1 MRRRADL
8 LFVAAAILA
17 SATPAQAADRQS
29 ISIAPGRLGEAAIA
43 LGDPFLAGHRLRGA
57 SPNRIVARLGPA
69 FAEGVAGGEAETWF
83 GPVESAFGQH
93 LVWIHD
99 RIETRIPALD
109 EIRNRVLEDWIEQE
123 SRRVLREH
131 VDQRRTQVEI
141 RILEDTGAMSREPA
155 AG

>member
-1 MRRRADL
+1 LERVRRES
-8 LFVAAAILA
+8 LA
-17 SATPAQAADRQS
+17 SD
-29 ISIAPGRLGEAAIA
+29 AAIA

-57 SPNRIVARLGPA
+57 SPNRIVARLGPS
-69 FAEGVAGGEAETWF
+69 FADGVAEAPTQTWV

-99 RIETRIPALD
+99 RIESRIPPLD
-109 EIRNRVLEDWIEQE
+109 EIRTRVLEDWIEKE

-131 VDQRRTQVEI
+131 IDARRRQVEV
-141 RILEDTGAMSREPA
+141 RILEDPGAMRREPA